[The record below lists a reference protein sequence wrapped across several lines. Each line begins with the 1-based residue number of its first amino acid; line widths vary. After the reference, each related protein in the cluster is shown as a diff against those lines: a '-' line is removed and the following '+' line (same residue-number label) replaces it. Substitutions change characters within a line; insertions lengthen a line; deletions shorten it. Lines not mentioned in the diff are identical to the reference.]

1 MTATTAAVKP
11 CLQVL
16 DGLPMASSVLLA
28 KDFGVRHAR
37 VLRLVTHATRLVAG
51 SAEERAFRPG
61 SFIDPRGRTRPMAYL
76 SRDGFGYVLTGL
88 EGPRARECA
97 AAYFRAF
104 DRAGSELAEARMQAN
119 DGRALR
125 TAAAQVHTAACAVLL
140 RKLQIEWQV
149 GRTPDSGGALAP
161 LVRH

>member
-1 MTATTAAVKP
+1 MTAAVIQP
-11 CLQVL
+11 CLQIL
-16 DGLPMASSVLLA
+16 DGVPMASSVLLA

-37 VLRLVTHATRLVAG
+37 VLRLVMHATRLVAG

-61 SFIDPRGRTRPMAYL
+61 SLTDPRGRTGPMAYL

-104 DRAGSELAEARMQAN
+104 DCAAGELANARIRAI
-119 DGRALR
+119 DTRALCA
-125 TAAAQVHTAACAVLL
+125 AAAQVHTAATAVLL
-140 RKLQIEWQV
+140 RRQQIERLV
-149 GRTPDSGGALAP
+149 GGALESASAP
-161 LVRH
+161 ARQVRH

>member
-1 MTATTAAVKP
+1 MTMCAIVEP
-11 CLQVL
+11 RLQVL

-37 VLRLVTHATRLVAG
+37 VLRLVLHATRLVAG

-61 SFIDPRGRTRPMAYL
+61 SFIDARGRNRPMAYL

-104 DRAGSELAEARMQAN
+104 DRAAGELAEARMQAI
-119 DGRALR
+119 DGVALR
-125 TAAAQVHTAACAVLL
+125 AAAAQVHVAACAVLL
-140 RKLQIEWQV
+140 RHLQIDRLI
-149 GRTPDSGGALAP
+149 GRTPDPAGSLAP